1 MRAML
6 ARRSWLVLLAL
17 VASPLVVAPLA
28 AQSATSAA
36 PAAPTGARLTAI
48 RTALIRR
55 ATEVQQRWT
64 DSLPDLHATASETGF
79 ASAGDEA
86 DVVLSLRGEGL
97 VYAVCDDACSGVTF
111 RLLDTQGRELAK
123 SAVMDGVPAVAFD
136 GGHNWGPGTIAR
148 VRMLGCRQAP
158 CGFRVTVMLK

>member
-97 VYAVCDDACSGVTF
+97 VYAVCDDSCSGVTF
-111 RLLDTQGRELAK
+111 RLLDADGRELAR
-123 SAVMDGVPAVAFD
+123 SAAVDGVQAVAFA

-158 CGFRVTVMLK
+158 CGFRLTVMLK

>member
-17 VASPLVVAPLA
+17 VASPLVVTPLA
-28 AQSATSAA
+28 AQSAAPAA
-36 PAAPTGARLTAI
+36 PAAPTGARLSAI

-86 DVVLSLRGEGL
+86 DVVLSLRG
-97 VYAVCDDACSGVTF
+97 
-111 RLLDTQGRELAK
+111 
-123 SAVMDGVPAVAFD
+123 
-136 GGHNWGPGTIAR
+136 
-148 VRMLGCRQAP
+148 
-158 CGFRVTVMLK
+158 

>member
-1 MRAML
+1 MPAMVG
-6 ARRSWLVLLAL
+6 RRSWLVMAALL
-17 VASPLVVAPLA
+17 ASPLWATPLA
-28 AQSATSAA
+28 AQAAALAT
-36 PAAPTGARLTAI
+36 PAPTGARLTAI

-111 RLLDTQGRELAK
+111 RLLDADGRELAR
-123 SAVMDGVPAVAFD
+123 SAAMDGVPAVAFD